1 LRIEF
6 VGNPFEDFFVALSLG
21 DLDAQPMILRYAA
34 IEPNGDLIPDKC
46 GLDPIR

>member
-1 LRIEF
+1 
-6 VGNPFEDFFVALSLG
+6 
-21 DLDAQPMILRYAA
+21 MILRYAA